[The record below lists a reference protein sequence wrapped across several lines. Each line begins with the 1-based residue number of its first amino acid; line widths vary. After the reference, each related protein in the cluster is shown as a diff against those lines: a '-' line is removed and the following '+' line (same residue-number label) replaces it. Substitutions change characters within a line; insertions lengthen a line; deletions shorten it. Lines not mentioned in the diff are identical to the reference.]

1 MRVRSSATG
10 GPDAAESRGAASAG
24 DGLAERQRR
33 FWRWVSLWTLL
44 GLAGWAFLTF
54 VVIWFAR
61 DLDRWTFARVPAGY
75 WWAAQG
81 AIGGFLLIIV
91 AYCLVMERLEARFL
105 DEVRPPER
113 DADLSLPP
121 HG

>member
-1 MRVRSSATG
+1 MRVRSSPAG
-10 GPDAAESRGAASAG
+10 GSEGAESRRTAPAAEVSA
-24 DGLAERQRR
+24 DRQRR

-44 GLAGWAFLTF
+44 GIAAWAFLTF

-91 AYCLVMERLEARFL
+91 GYCLVMERLEARFL
-105 DEVRPPER
+105 DAQTPQDR
-113 DADLSLPP
+113 DVDTSPAP
-121 HG
+121 HD

>member
-1 MRVRSSATG
+1 MRVRSSPAG
-10 GPDAAESRGAASAG
+10 GPDPAGTRRSASA
-24 DGLAERQRR
+24 DESLAERQRR

-44 GLAGWAFLTF
+44 GIAGWAFLTF

-91 AYCLVMERLEARFL
+91 GYCVVMERLEARFL
-105 DEVRPPER
+105 DEARPQAH
-113 DADLSLPP
+113 DAQQPRPP